1 MHAGESASSRRGGAN
16 SRYRIGRGRRH
27 APAGDVGKLE
37 IGRRFGERLSVA
49 LAACDILDSHHA
61 DITYFYLSR
70 LPGEARA
77 VEDRHFPPVEPRTL
91 HLTVEMR
98 L

>member
-1 MHAGESASSRRGGAN
+1 
-16 SRYRIGRGRRH
+16 
-27 APAGDVGKLE
+27 
-37 IGRRFGERLSVA
+37 VA

-61 DITYFYLSR
+61 DITYFYSSR
-70 LPGEARA
+70 RPGEARA